1 MTKGLIRQVFGWER
15 RQQIKEAVLS
25 LSGDREKER
34 DEIDFWRKEMRR
46 FEDWFEGRRTP
57 WDVPPPQSLPE
68 DRVEKRFDRRSN
80 ALVTYALNS
89 KRYQQALDIDRGYFK
104 GRRVLDVGCG
114 PLGHLASFDGCER
127 YGVDPLIGKYEI
139 LGYPLG
145 KVPIKHE
152 ASPAE
157 ALPFQDGF
165 FDAVISV
172 NALDHVECFEDAVSE
187 IARVTKR
194 GGEFICSLNYR
205 DVPTPTEPE
214 VFDEERVRSAF
225 AGKFTGA
232 PCREDSSEE
241 LLREGVVKRV
251 LWKTRRTE

>member
-25 LSGDREKER
+25 LSGVREKER
-34 DEIDFWRKEMRR
+34 DEISFWRNEIRR
-46 FEDWFEGRRTP
+46 FEDWFEGRCTL

-68 DRVEKRFDRRSN
+68 DRIEKRFDRRSN
-80 ALVTYALNS
+80 ALATYAMNS
-89 KRYQQALDIDRGYFK
+89 RRYQQALDVDRGYFA

-114 PLGHLASFDGCER
+114 PLGFLASFDDCER
-127 YGVDPLIGKYEI
+127 YGVDPLIREYEA

-145 KVPIKHE
+145 KVPIKFE

-172 NALDHVECFEDAVSE
+172 NALDHVECFEDAVCE

-194 GGEFICSLNYR
+194 GGEFISSLNYR

-214 VFDEERVRSAF
+214 VFDEGRVRSAF
-225 AGKFTGA
+225 AGKFAGG

-241 LLREGVVKRV
+241 LMKEGVVKRV
-251 LWKTRRTE
+251 LWRTHRAE

>member
-1 MTKGLIRQVFGWER
+1 MTKGLIKQVFGWER
-15 RQQIKEAVLS
+15 RHQIKEAVLS
-25 LSGDREKER
+25 LRGVREKER
-34 DEIDFWRKEMRR
+34 DEINFWRNDIRR
-46 FEDWFEGRRTP
+46 YEDWFEGRRTL
-57 WDVPPPQSLPE
+57 WDVPPSQGLPE
-68 DRVEKRFDRRSN
+68 LRIEKRFDRRSN
-80 ALVTYALNS
+80 ALITYAQNS
-89 KRYQQALDIDRGYFK
+89 KRYQQALDVDSAYFK

-114 PLGHLASFDGCER
+114 PLGFLASFDDCER
-127 YGVDPLIGKYEI
+127 YGVDPLIGEYEA

-145 KVPIKHE
+145 KVPIKFE

-172 NALDHVECFEDAVSE
+172 NALDHVESFEDAVCE

-205 DVPTPTEPE
+205 EVPTPTEPE
-214 VFDEERVRSAF
+214 VFDEGRVRSAF

-232 PCREDSSEE
+232 PCREETSDE
-241 LLREGVVKRV
+241 LMKEGVVKRV
-251 LWKTRRTE
+251 LWRTLRAE